1 MFDIGGWEF
10 LLIAVIAIVVIGP
23 KDLPGTI
30 RTVTGWIRRA
40 RELAREFQSGLDDIA
55 RDTDISSMKDDLQ
68 SDLGLDEFTDAGHSI
83 RNEFEQTI
91 DPDSEIK
98 NTFSDQPDLPDD
110 DDPFL
115 KDYLEEDDD
124 EDDELDD
131 IDPKFKTSD
140 AMTGPETED
149 ATSSNAED
157 AHNEAEPAA
166 VDTVKKA

>member
-10 LLIAVIAIVVIGP
+10 LLIAVIAIVIIGP

-68 SDLGLDEFTDAGHSI
+68 SDLGLDEFTDGGNSI

-91 DPDSEIK
+91 DPDGEIK
-98 NTFSDQPDLPDD
+98 NTFSDEPESPDD

-115 KDYLEEDDD
+115 KDYLGEDD
-124 EDDELDD
+124 EDEELDD
-131 IDPKFKTSD
+131 IDPKYKTSE
-140 AMTGPETED
+140 AMAGPETEN
-149 ATSSNAED
+149 ATSSNQED
-157 AHNEAEPAA
+157 AQNEGEPAA